1 MNTDTDAPTGNA
13 IVPLFAAIAI
23 LAVIAVSCSGCV
35 SADIGVAKVGL
46 TLDRARFANGGIEL
60 EGTAYARITALQGIR
75 ALLNIE
81 SDGILM
87 ETLPATGEGAG
98 ANDGDT
104 N

>member
-13 IVPLFAAIAI
+13 IVPLFAAIGI
-23 LAVIAVSCSGCV
+23 LAAIAVSCSGCV
-35 SADIGVAKVGL
+35 SADIGIAKVGL
-46 TLDRARFANGGIEL
+46 DVNRFRFANGGIEA
-60 EGTAYARITALQGIR
+60 EGTAYVRITALQGIR

-87 ETLPATGEGAG
+87 ETLPATVEGAG